1 MMPPNCC
8 LCDKGL
14 ETGDECELICFQKTP
29 EQEAWHAEA
38 ETRLIPDHPP
48 NCAWFCADHVEA
60 ARSLVDLDLARAL
73 AAIQA
78 AENEVR

>member
-14 ETGDECELICFQKTP
+14 ETGDECELICFHKRP
-29 EQEAWHAEA
+29 EQESRYAEA

-48 NCAWFCADHVEA
+48 NREWFCAGHVEA
-60 ARSLVDLDLARAL
+60 ARSRLDLDRAL
-73 AAIQA
+73 GALRAGEHGA
-78 AENEVR
+78 R